1 VPGMLSEQFKHLEV
15 MTQNASFYWK
25 PANNLKK
32 QKTPQK
38 KQTKKT
44 NKPKSKQKTKQKQ
57 FAYYP

>member
-25 PANNLKK
+25 PANNYKK
-32 QKTPQK
+32 TKYNPKETNQK
-38 KQTKKT
+38 K